1 MLDFHDTERD
11 VFKRM
16 EHQDQSMALFDMM
29 RSVRGEIAATKRA
42 ILDMQEDVTKYRRVR
57 EIKESN
63 TEQKI
68 ESILAKRFD
77 FWAYFRDKIIPPILT
92 MIIIALLYL
101 AFQNP

>member
-16 EHQDQSMALFDMM
+16 ESQEQIMALFDMTRYV
-29 RSVRGEIAATKRA
+29 RSEIASIKRLL
-42 ILDMQEDVTKYRRVR
+42 IDLQTDITNYRNKR
-57 EIKESN
+57 EESEQGT
-63 TEQKI
+63 TEKI
-68 ESILAKRFD
+68 ERALGKRFD

-92 MIIIALLYL
+92 MIVIALLYL